1 MPGVTTAALMALNY
15 DLDAG
20 ALYVRLCDGKVAR
33 TRQLDDNTLVD
44 LDEAGNVLGVEVVA
58 IDYPWALADVLQM
71 DGISAGA
78 KAQML
83 AYFAPPALTRPVMT
97 FSRPALARLAA
108 QASHGN
114 NSCHKFRN
122 PASS

>member
-1 MPGVTTAALMALNY
+1 MACVTTAACMGLEY

-20 ALYVRLCDGKVAR
+20 ALYVRLCDGEVAR

-44 LDEAGNVLGVEVVA
+44 VDAAGNVLGVEVVA
-58 IDYPWALADVLQM
+58 IAYPWALAEVLQM

-83 AYFAPPALTRPVMT
+83 AYFAPPALTRPTMT
-97 FSRPALARLAA
+97 V
-108 QASHGN
+108 G
-114 NSCHKFRN
+114 
-122 PASS
+122 

>member
-1 MPGVTTAALMALNY
+1 MTGVTAAACMALEY

-20 ALYVRLCDGKVAR
+20 ALYIRLCGGEVAR
-33 TRQLDDNTLVD
+33 TRQLDDNTLAD

-58 IDYPWALADVLQM
+58 IDYPWAMADVLQM
-71 DGISAGA
+71 DGIPAAA

-97 FSRPALARLAA
+97 IS
-108 QASHGN
+108 
-114 NSCHKFRN
+114 
-122 PASS
+122 